1 METNIDM
8 IRNNLSEPAVN
19 NVLQWL
25 DNPKY
30 SIYREELA
38 ELIRAENWQEL
49 EDSFFK
55 KLEFGTAGRRGKVG
69 VGSNR
74 LNLITV
80 SESAQ
85 ALAEY
90 LNQTIQSPSVAIACD
105 TRLSSKDFTE
115 CAAATL
121 VKNGVKVFMFS
132 NYRSTPELS
141 FAVRYLK
148 ASAGIMITASHNPP
162 EDNGIKVYWSDGAQ
176 ISAPH
181 DTNLMEIAAK
191 IDIFKI
197 GDFATLV
204 ESGRIEIVGRGIDQK
219 YIEANVKLSLSNARD
234 LKIAYSPLHGSGMTN
249 LLATLE
255 EAGFKDITL
264 VEEQAIIDGS
274 FPFVPE
280 HKPNP
285 ENPKSNTLVH
295 KKLLELNGDI
305 AITTDP
311 DADRICVSSL
321 EKTGEVRAFNGNE
334 SAILAADFI
343 LSKLAER
350 GELKSGDFIAK
361 SMVTTDALNA
371 LANKYGVNI
380 YDDMLVGFKYIG
392 RKILEKQQIGERFLM
407 GAEESFGQLIGD
419 QVRDKD
425 AATAGLILAELAAEL
440 KLKNQTLGEKL
451 DEIYAEIGYFAEE
464 TFSFEFPGAE
474 GFAIMQRVLSKLR
487 NRELDLSG
495 LDISALLDY
504 QTFQKIDYLTG
515 DVSMIKCTDRGN
527 VIALEFNNQHNQ
539 RFTIRPSGT
548 EPKLK
553 IYGQWKSDSSMDEAK
568 NEITVKL
575 NILKERILS

>member
-234 LKIAYSPLHGSGMTN
+234 LKIA
-249 LLATLE
+249 
-255 EAGFKDITL
+255 
-264 VEEQAIIDGS
+264 
-274 FPFVPE
+274 
-280 HKPNP
+280 
-285 ENPKSNTLVH
+285 
-295 KKLLELNGDI
+295 
-305 AITTDP
+305 
-311 DADRICVSSL
+311 
-321 EKTGEVRAFNGNE
+321 
-334 SAILAADFI
+334 
-343 LSKLAER
+343 
-350 GELKSGDFIAK
+350 
-361 SMVTTDALNA
+361 
-371 LANKYGVNI
+371 
-380 YDDMLVGFKYIG
+380 
-392 RKILEKQQIGERFLM
+392 
-407 GAEESFGQLIGD
+407 
-419 QVRDKD
+419 
-425 AATAGLILAELAAEL
+425 
-440 KLKNQTLGEKL
+440 
-451 DEIYAEIGYFAEE
+451 
-464 TFSFEFPGAE
+464 
-474 GFAIMQRVLSKLR
+474 
-487 NRELDLSG
+487 
-495 LDISALLDY
+495 
-504 QTFQKIDYLTG
+504 
-515 DVSMIKCTDRGN
+515 
-527 VIALEFNNQHNQ
+527 
-539 RFTIRPSGT
+539 
-548 EPKLK
+548 
-553 IYGQWKSDSSMDEAK
+553 
-568 NEITVKL
+568 
-575 NILKERILS
+575 

>member
-1 METNIDM
+1 M

-90 LNQTIQSPSVAIACD
+90 LNQIIQSPSVAIACD

-121 VKNGVKVFMFS
+121 AKNGVKVFMFS

-264 VEEQAIIDGS
+264 VEEQAIIDGN

-305 AITTDP
+305 AIFK
-311 DADRICVSSL
+311 S
-321 EKTGEVRAFNGNE
+321 RALDSDNLTFA
-334 SAILAADFI
+334 S
-343 LSKLAER
+343 
-350 GELKSGDFIAK
+350 
-361 SMVTTDALNA
+361 
-371 LANKYGVNI
+371 I
-380 YDDMLVGFKYIG
+380 YF
-392 RKILEKQQIGERFLM
+392 
-407 GAEESFGQLIGD
+407 
-419 QVRDKD
+419 
-425 AATAGLILAELAAEL
+425 
-440 KLKNQTLGEKL
+440 
-451 DEIYAEIGYFAEE
+451 
-464 TFSFEFPGAE
+464 
-474 GFAIMQRVLSKLR
+474 
-487 NRELDLSG
+487 
-495 LDISALLDY
+495 
-504 QTFQKIDYLTG
+504 
-515 DVSMIKCTDRGN
+515 
-527 VIALEFNNQHNQ
+527 
-539 RFTIRPSGT
+539 
-548 EPKLK
+548 
-553 IYGQWKSDSSMDEAK
+553 
-568 NEITVKL
+568 
-575 NILKERILS
+575 